1 MHELGVISNLVD
13 ASERLAAQNN
23 IQQLAYIKVN
33 IGEMSGVVSQYVK
46 NLWKIGTKE
55 TLLEGAELIVNDIAA
70 IVECEDCG
78 EQFSLMKSA
87 DENNDKPC
95 CPKCGSK
102 TFFLVNDDCKELVIT
117 ELGAVD

>member
-13 ASERLAAQNN
+13 AAERLAGQNR
-23 IQQLAYIKVN
+23 IQKLAYIKVDV
-33 IGEMSGVVSQYVK
+33 GEMSGVVSQYMK
-46 NLWKIGTKE
+46 NLWAIGTKG
-55 TLLEGAELIVNDIAA
+55 TILEGARLIVNDIAA
-70 IVECEDCG
+70 IVECQECA

-102 TFFLVNDDCKELVIT
+102 NFFLVNDDCKELVIT